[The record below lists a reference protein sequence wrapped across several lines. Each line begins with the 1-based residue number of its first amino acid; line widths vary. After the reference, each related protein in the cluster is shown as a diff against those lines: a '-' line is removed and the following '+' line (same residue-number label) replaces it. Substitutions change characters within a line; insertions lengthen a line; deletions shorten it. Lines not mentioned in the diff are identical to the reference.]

1 MCETEGNEESRLV
14 SILSLTK
21 RGRKTGEKVRAK
33 NTIKGAV
40 GKMCQMVC

>member
-14 SILSLTK
+14 NILSSTK
-21 RGRKTGEKVRAK
+21 RWRKTSEKVRAK

-40 GKMCQMVC
+40 GKKCQMVC